1 MNAFIVHRHPF
12 VHEQLGCWLVQ
23 VDPSMKVIALG
34 GLEDLPECLLRGES
48 VGLLV
53 LDRDL
58 PELEDWRGIAR
69 ARSLCPGSPL
79 LVLTSDCGP
88 AVARECVDAGADLL
102 LRKSLPTQHL
112 RRSIQEL
119 IRSHAGLARN
129 TQPARRSASSPGLT
143 QRQIK
148 LLHMLDQGLLTHEMA
163 VSLKVQPNT
172 VRSHLYR
179 LFKRLNARTRLQALH
194 VARLQG
200 WI

>member
-12 VHEQLGCWLVQ
+12 VQEQLGRWLTQ
-23 VDPSMKVIALG
+23 VDPGMKVVTLG

-58 PELEDWRGIAR
+58 PELEDGRGIAR
-69 ARSLCPGSPL
+69 ARSLCPASPL
-79 LVLTSDCGP
+79 LVLTSDCGSV
-88 AVARECVDAGADLL
+88 VARECVEAGADLL

-119 IRSHAGLARN
+119 IRSHASLVRATVPVRRGP
-129 TQPARRSASSPGLT
+129 PAQRLT
-143 QRQIK
+143 QRQIN

-194 VARLQG
+194 MARLQG